1 MEEIE
6 DDTKKWKDIPYSW
19 IGRMNTTKMAML
31 PKIIYRFNAIP
42 IKIPMTFFTELEQI
56 ITKLV
61 WNHKI
66 LDSQRN
72 FEERKTKCYA
82 S

>member
-42 IKIPMTFFTELEQI
+42 IKIPMTFLEKLEQI
-56 ITKLV
+56 FLKFA
-61 WNHKI
+61 WKHERPQKAKAI
-66 LDSQRN
+66 L
-72 FEERKTKCYA
+72 
-82 S
+82 